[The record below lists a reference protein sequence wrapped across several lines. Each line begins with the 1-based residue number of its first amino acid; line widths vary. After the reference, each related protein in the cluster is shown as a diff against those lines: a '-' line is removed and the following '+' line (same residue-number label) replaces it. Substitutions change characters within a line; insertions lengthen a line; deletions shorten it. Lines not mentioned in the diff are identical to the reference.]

1 MLWTYVISDLNR
13 EEIVGMFYEK
23 ELQKKKNQTRFRIEN
38 VIKRKSDKL
47 YFKWKG
53 YDNSFNSWI
62 DTTDVIA

>member
-38 VIKRKSDKL
+38 VIKIKSDKL